1 VFLNKEVDMSHRS
14 SAGARRSTMKQNPSL
29 DSEEVL
35 ETLHALIPQVAS
47 PVVQE
52 CLRSAR
58 YEIAHLT
65 STQGELH
72 GEDEEDQEAE
82 SMRVKHHEAA

>member
-1 VFLNKEVDMSHRS
+1 MSHRS
-14 SAGARRSTMKQNPSL
+14 SAGARRNAAKRKPSL
-29 DSEEVL
+29 DAEEVL
-35 ETLHALIPQVAS
+35 ETLQGLIPQVAS

-72 GEDEEDQEAE
+72 DEDEEDREVEEAKK
-82 SMRVKHHEAA
+82 MPAKNREAA

>member
-1 VFLNKEVDMSHRS
+1 MSHRS
-14 SAGARRSTMKQNPSL
+14 SAGARRSTVKPSL